1 MPALPAAKA
10 KVMSVVLIHML
21 KAVVGIADE
30 ESSVRAAL
38 LAEMR
43 QLVRMYLV
51 SAAEQSGR

>member
-1 MPALPAAKA
+1 
-10 KVMSVVLIHML
+10 ML